1 MFKCKTKPQKCP
13 KSKVRF
19 IKSTH
24 TPAIIHCHC
33 RSCAPSSHTKFLAL
47 SHTLSLSMLE
57 TIYSNF
63 HQPSEIFSFYLIQY
77 LLDNCQCY
85 TNSHANKIVNAS
97 VEGVAVY
104 SCYCCCYCVCV
115 CVFFI
120 AHILV
125 FTAMVGK
132 VNTYNIR
139 KRNIEQ
145 GLSYTTTARRFS
157 NLLTVTIDIM
167 SEKCS
172 HQFSMPNPSAVVV
185 NRKTIE
191 KDYCSPRCVSVLL
204 FILLRFRSSKTI
216 IVKRMYVLTT
226 SILHVAKKKTG

>member
-1 MFKCKTKPQKCP
+1 
-13 KSKVRF
+13 
-19 IKSTH
+19 
-24 TPAIIHCHC
+24 
-33 RSCAPSSHTKFLAL
+33 
-47 SHTLSLSMLE
+47 
-57 TIYSNF
+57 
-63 HQPSEIFSFYLIQY
+63 
-77 LLDNCQCY
+77 
-85 TNSHANKIVNAS
+85 
-97 VEGVAVY
+97 
-104 SCYCCCYCVCV
+104 
-115 CVFFI
+115 
-120 AHILV
+120 
-125 FTAMVGK
+125 MVGK

-216 IVKRMYVLTT
+216 IVKQMYVLTT
-226 SILHVAKKKTG
+226 SILHVAKKKNRINYANVAIFPWNVCKCMRICFNTRNILSFAKEIPFGISCFILKFHAMIKYTCGNWEKESTVLVLLNSHETLIFGNQSSAKQQCCIKHNFLSS

>member
-1 MFKCKTKPQKCP
+1 
-13 KSKVRF
+13 
-19 IKSTH
+19 
-24 TPAIIHCHC
+24 
-33 RSCAPSSHTKFLAL
+33 
-47 SHTLSLSMLE
+47 MLE

-97 VEGVAVY
+97 VVGVAVY
-104 SCYCCCYCVCV
+104 SCHCCCY

-120 AHILV
+120 AHIFV

-185 NRKTIE
+185 YRKTIE
-191 KDYCSPRCVSVLL
+191 KDYCNRCVWVYCFSFYYAFVVQ
-204 FILLRFRSSKTI
+204 RR
-216 IVKRMYVLTT
+216 
-226 SILHVAKKKTG
+226 